1 MAKGIRVWAAV
12 ENGMPVYH
20 LLGSM
25 RETVER
31 ELDLCLPHWREE
43 GITIQR
49 AVLTLEPNKHTQ
61 EKDA

>member
-1 MAKGIRVWAAV
+1 MAKSIRVWAAV
-12 ENGMPVYH
+12 ENGLIIYH

-31 ELDLCLPHWREE
+31 ELDLCLPHWRED

-49 AVLTLEPNKHTQ
+49 AVLTLEASALPPRS
-61 EKDA
+61 E